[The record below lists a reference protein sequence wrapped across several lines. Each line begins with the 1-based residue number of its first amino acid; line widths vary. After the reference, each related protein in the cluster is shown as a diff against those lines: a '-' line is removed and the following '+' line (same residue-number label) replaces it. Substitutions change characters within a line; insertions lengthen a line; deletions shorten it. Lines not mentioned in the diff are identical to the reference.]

1 MGPRYDVLLRNG
13 RVVDPATA
21 RDGVSDLAVADGK
34 IAELAPEIDPTQAAE
49 VFDLR
54 GFCVAPGV
62 IDLHTHVS
70 EWLGGKCGHRMMA
83 QVGVTTALDM
93 SGPVDSVMGM
103 ARNHGAGMNIACIE
117 AVRPG
122 GTVRDTNPGRE
133 ELETVLDAAL
143 QRGAIGLKLLGGHYP
158 LTPDATARAI
168 EVANQ
173 RRAYVAFH
181 VGTLEHGSN
190 IDGFLQAVDLAAGH
204 ALHIAHVNSYCRGA
218 VRPHMQETEEA
229 ITALEQHPHLCSES
243 YLSPLNGT
251 SAKCVGGVPESRVT
265 QQCLRRGGFNATTA
279 GMEEAI
285 LAGWAQINLEAGG
298 RVILATGT
306 AARDFWR
313 QRGTDT
319 AVSFAVNP
327 AEPRVR
333 LATAKR
339 PSGDFVVD
347 CISTDGGGIPRNVI
361 VEMGLALV
369 ALRALTL
376 AEFVRKAS
384 TNPARILGLANKG
397 HFGSGADAD
406 ITVLDV
412 DRREA
417 VLSLANG
424 QVIMHRGYVC
434 GRGSRMITTAA
445 GAAAVRRQ
453 GLEPIVVD
461 LAKGAFYHRQA

>member
-1 MGPRYDVLLRNG
+1 MGSRYDVLLRNG

-21 RDGVSDLAVADGK
+21 RDGVADLAVADGK
-34 IAELAPEIDPTQAAE
+34 VAELAPEIDPTQAAE

-54 GFCVAPGV
+54 GCFVVPGI

-83 QVGVTTALDM
+83 RVGVTTALDM
-93 SGPVDSVMGM
+93 SGPVDSVVDM
-103 ARNHGAGMNIACIE
+103 ARDYGVGMNIACIE

-133 ELETVLDAAL
+133 ELETILDAAL

-168 EVANQ
+168 EAANQ
-173 RRAYVAFH
+173 RQAYVAFH
-181 VGTLEHGSN
+181 VGTLEQGSN
-190 IDGFLQAVDLAAGH
+190 IDGFLQAVELAAGH

-218 VRPHMQETEEA
+218 VRPYMQETQEA
-229 ITALEQHPHLCSES
+229 IAALEQHPHLCSES

-251 SAKCVGGVPESRVT
+251 SAKCVGGTPESRVT
-265 QQCLRRGGFNATTA
+265 QQCLVRGGFPATTA

-298 RVILATGT
+298 RVTLATGT
-306 AARDFWR
+306 AARDHWR
-313 QRGTDT
+313 QRDTDT

-327 AEPRVR
+327 AEPRLR

-347 CISTDGGGIPRNVI
+347 CLSTDGGGIPRNVI

-376 AEFVRKAS
+376 AEFVRKAC

-445 GAAAVRRQ
+445 GAAAVRSK

-461 LAKGAFYHRQA
+461 LAKGAFYHR